1 LGIRSYR
8 WTLSLF
14 ILTKEYILILINVFI
29 DLINRINADK
39 DEPDKEIIYLKKAN
53 LKLNI
58 GDDKLP
64 KIKI

>member
-1 LGIRSYR
+1 LGIRLYR
-8 WTLSLF
+8 WTLYLF

-39 DEPDKEIIYLKKAN
+39 DEPDKEIIYLKKAI